1 MNHISGKRL
10 LRWQGGFLI
19 GLLVFLAASA
29 AVYAGEAQAPE
40 SAAAEDQEATQDQEA
55 TGDQEEATEE
65 ETGLINWTTTIAQ
78 IVNFLILVALLKY
91 FLYNRI
97 TSAIDN
103 RAKRI
108 ASEQEEARKK
118 QEEADNKAEEYD
130 GKLEE
135 FEDNRQK
142 MLQEAKAD
150 ADKLRQKLTQQA
162 RKEVDNAKTRWQ
174 ESLRQEQEQFIQ
186 SLRREIGRQVCSI
199 SRQAFEQLASRDLES
214 AMVEKFLA
222 QLQEKPEVLEDLV
235 EKAGGD
241 GLLVRSAFEIS
252 QDTRN
257 QIEQALKSNSRS
269 ISVHFEEDKDLICG
283 IEVRG
288 EGNAIGWT
296 LEKYL
301 GEVEEDFNKTLRQAL
316 GKE

>member
-1 MNHISGKRL
+1 MKHVYKRGI
-10 LRWQGGFLI
+10 WPPGWSKTVVI
-19 GLLVFLAASA
+19 CFLALLAVA
-29 AVYAGEAQAPE
+29 AAAYAG
-40 SAAAEDQEATQDQEA
+40 QEAIQETTLPEGQETETQV
-55 TGDQEEATEE
+55 GG
-65 ETGLINWTTTIAQ
+65 GLINWTTTIAQ
-78 IVNFLILVALLKY
+78 IVNFLVLVALLKY
-91 FLYNRI
+91 FLYGRI
-97 TSAIDN
+97 TAAIDN

-142 MLQEAKAD
+142 MLQEAKAE
-150 ADKLRQKLTQQA
+150 ADKLREELTEQA
-162 RKEVDNAKTRWQ
+162 RKEVDNTKTRWQ

-186 SLRREIGRQVCSI
+186 SLRGEIGRQVCSI

-222 QLQEKPEVLEDLV
+222 QLQEEPDGLKQLL

-241 GLLVRSAFEIS
+241 GLMVRSAFEIS

-269 ISVHFEEDKDLICG
+269 ISVQFEEDEDLICG

-301 GEVEEDFNKTLRQAL
+301 GEVEEDFNKTLRQSL
-316 GKE
+316 GHE